1 MSEDKVAGDTMWI
14 ETLLFLGVLMIAAV
28 GQWMVLEQTTPFFQ
42 AFDTRSKHEWVGRVI
57 ACLFTA
63 MIVGFAAL
71 QGSTSVWGKGVA
83 MAYFLHDIGHML
95 LYESDITAYG
105 HHIVSILTTALV
117 QFAMTP
123 MQADTVAVATAV
135 LESTT
140 PILNTTWL
148 LNKAGYGSHPLFKY
162 VAGFM
167 VVFFGVMRVGVFPWL
182 VWSRMDRASTALFSP
197 LVGLNV
203 YWFFKLIR
211 LVHKKLAVSSDPDVS
226 EKTQ

>member
-14 ETLLFLGVLMIAAV
+14 ETLLLLGVLMIATV
-28 GQWMVLEQTTPFFQ
+28 GQWMVLEQTAPFFQ
-42 AFDTRSKHEWVGRVI
+42 AFDTRSKHEWVGRVNGGV
-57 ACLFTA
+57 FTA
-63 MIVGFAAL
+63 ILVGFAAL
-71 QGSTSVWGKGVA
+71 QGSTTVWGKGVA
-83 MAYFLHDIGHML
+83 MSYFLHDIGHML

-105 HHIVSILTTALV
+105 HHIVSILTTALM

-123 MQADTVAVATAV
+123 AQADTVAVATAV

-140 PILNTTWL
+140 PILNATWL
-148 LNKAGYGSHPLFKY
+148 LNKSGYGTHSLFKY
-162 VAGFM
+162 IAGFM
-167 VVFFGVMRVGVFPWL
+167 VAFFGVMRVGVFPWL
-182 VWSRMDRASTALFSP
+182 VWSRMDRASAALFSP

-211 LVHKKLAVSSDPDVS
+211 LLQKKLAALSEPEVS